1 MSTLLSMIN
10 ESSQDRCATAGA
22 IPVAH
27 QRAMHQ
33 ENKAA
38 PRHRCAA
45 KAALGAMLFAS
56 LVTGLAAQKKEAVAE
71 RGWTLVWR
79 DEFNEPNSS
88 PPEAGKWD
96 FVTGGNG
103 FGNRELEYY
112 TARPANAHQRD
123 GKLEIVANRESF
135 TGADGVTREF
145 TSARLKTSGKFSQAY
160 GRFEARLKLP
170 IGQGLWPA
178 FWLLGDDISKVGW
191 PGCGEIDIMELVGS
205 APSTILGT
213 IHGPGYS
220 GDKGPSTKF
229 TLPRGKRFSDGFH
242 VFAVEWEPG
251 VIRFYVDRTLY
262 VTRTPADLPPGTRWV
277 FDKPFFIILNVAVG
291 GNLPGPPDASTRFPQ
306 TMFVDYVRVYSR
318 P

>member
-1 MSTLLSMIN
+1 MQQKNEAVVRRGWAATL
-10 ESSQDRCATAGA
+10 AA
-22 IPVAH
+22 ILL
-27 QRAMHQ
+27 
-33 ENKAA
+33 
-38 PRHRCAA
+38 
-45 KAALGAMLFAS
+45 ALF
-56 LVTGLAAQKKEAVAE
+56 VTGSAAQKKEAAAN
-71 RGWTLVWR
+71 RGWKLVWS
-79 DEFNEPNSS
+79 DEFNGPDGS
-88 PPEAGKWD
+88 PPDASKWE

-112 TARPANAHQRD
+112 TARLVNAHQRR
-123 GKLEIVANRESF
+123 GKLTIVASRESF
-135 TGADGVTREF
+135 TGSDGVTREF

-191 PGCGEIDIMELVGS
+191 PACGEIDIMELVGS

-229 TLPRGKRFSDGFH
+229 TLPGGKRFSDGFH

-262 VTRTPADLPPGTRWV
+262 VTRTPADLPAGTRWV

-291 GNLPGPPDASTRFPQ
+291 GNLPGPPDASARFPQ
-306 TMFVDYVRVYSR
+306 TMLVDYVRVYSR